1 MSSLKRPI
9 PKLQLLHIYPRNVLS
24 KWQWS
29 NIQTVVWLLQ
39 MGHGPAIGGRFW
51 ARRFRR
57 RLLSSLLHDLH
68 VFLRPASFVEKKGNS
83 LISFS
88 FLQLRHVFFDIVIYY
103 IWKIGFLFFLFIKSM
118 GSYFFCF
125 FNRRI
130 WRFYVL
136 FIGKGGRGMGCVV
149 VEIRKRRYNR

>member
-1 MSSLKRPI
+1 MAFADGTWPSNRWAVLGAEVSAQITEFIITRSTCVFAASIVRREEREFTYVFFVFAIATNLSGH
-9 PKLQLLHIYPRNVLS
+9 LLPCILYI
-24 KWQWS
+24 K
-29 NIQTVVWLLQ
+29 
-39 MGHGPAIGGRFW
+39 HG
-51 ARRFRR
+51 
-57 RLLSSLLHDLH
+57 
-68 VFLRPASFVEKKGNS
+68 VFL
-83 LISFS
+83 
-88 FLQLRHVFFDIVIYY
+88 
-103 IWKIGFLFFLFIKSM
+103 FLFIKSM

>member
-1 MSSLKRPI
+1 M
-9 PKLQLLHIYPRNVLS
+9 PKLQLLHIYPRNVSS

-57 RLLSSLLHDLH
+57 KELSSLLHDLH

-83 LISFS
+83 IMSFS
-88 FLQLRHVFFDIVIYY
+88 FLQFRHVFFDIVIYHTCKT
-103 IWKIGFLFFLFIKSM
+103 WVFLFFVYRKHGFVFFLFFVYRKYGVFM
-118 GSYFFCF
+118 FFYRK
-125 FNRRI
+125 RR
-130 WRFYVL
+130 
-136 FIGKGGRGMGCVV
+136 GEGMDCVV
-149 VEIRKRRYNR
+149 VEIINRRYNR